1 MRTAKADQSLRTVLS
16 SGQGAEVCAHVTQ
29 VAARR
34 ESRQFRGSRVFQT
47 VFAVV
52 GVIQTAHG
60 LAILLDELTG
70 ARACCCSD
78 VWMQRHADNRAAEA
92 REESRPSGGLPR
104 RSRSRGSSSMRKP
117 LCTSS
122 SRRAQSQNVSTS
134 SATLEELRRGQ
145 QKASSFL
152 SIDGKLLKPNAG
164 EVAERLKAAVC

>member
-1 MRTAKADQSLRTVLS
+1 
-16 SGQGAEVCAHVTQ
+16 
-29 VAARR
+29 
-34 ESRQFRGSRVFQT
+34 
-47 VFAVV
+47 
-52 GVIQTAHG
+52 
-60 LAILLDELTG
+60 
-70 ARACCCSD
+70 
-78 VWMQRHADNRAAEA
+78 
-92 REESRPSGGLPR
+92 
-104 RSRSRGSSSMRKP
+104 MRKP